1 MNTAERI
8 TNIMNGEWF
17 KVLVSQKYDFDRE
30 VQQATEEEI
39 REAGFDQQI
48 VLTAFRFK
56 NLEPDFM
63 REVVES
69 TKGIKTQLEREL
81 ILDIQQYSVHSST
94 FYQNMYIY
102 LKLNLAEQ
110 RELKNYSEQVGQ
122 MYMNQLQQEYQS
134 REIASWVD
142 YNGKV
147 QEIIVI

>member
-8 TNIMNGEWF
+8 TNMMDGEWF
-17 KVLVSQKYDFDRE
+17 KVLVSKRYNFNRE

-48 VLTAFRFK
+48 VISAFRFK

-63 REVVES
+63 REVIENN
-69 TKGIKTQLEREL
+69 KAIKTQLEREL
-81 ILDIQQYSVHSST
+81 IMDIKGMSIHTSA

-110 RELKNYSEQVGQ
+110 KELKNYSEQVGQ

-134 REIASWVD
+134 REIASWVS

-147 QEIIVI
+147 QEIIVR